1 MTCAAV
7 TGVGDAVAAVL
18 VLYPEVISRVGTP
31 LMYNGE
37 CIVTC
42 LLCQDN
48 FNMEDV

>member
-7 TGVGDAVAAVL
+7 TGVGDAVAVVL

-31 LMYNGE
+31 LIYDGG

-42 LLCQDN
+42 LLCQYN
-48 FNMEDV
+48 CNMEQV